1 MLIVSDYSS
10 NEARI
15 LETTRM
21 STGWEPEATADRR
34 ARADLSGYRLPP
46 GGLMHPQGGIP
57 FGGSSLK
64 DYGTVDN
71 MRTATLMIEKAAGAL
86 AFCSRRL
93 QGNPQLVKFAM
104 QMPDWQDEYE
114 RYVSPLMMQTVQTKV
129 PLNEAGTLEEL
140 ITKYWRAWEWPGGG
154 TLPTSDATLLTRR
167 TYADKSWT
175 LVYIMLKVMA
185 KLRAYRR
192 SMPARRRGGPFRVVR
207 RMPMQL
213 ATAEEFAECAHVQ
226 RALDREKQE
235 QEIEHGI
242 RY

>member
-114 RYVSPLMMQTVQTKV
+114 RYVSPLMMQTVQDIPCEAV
-129 PLNEAGTLEEL
+129 SDPLDPAASCAQKGLEARGPRVHQFGHDVGMPNL
-140 ITKYWRAWEWPGGG
+140 A
-154 TLPTSDATLLTRR
+154 
-167 TYADKSWT
+167 
-175 LVYIMLKVMA
+175 
-185 KLRAYRR
+185 RR
-192 SMPARRRGGPFRVVR
+192 SEDDYAIPLGV
-207 RMPMQL
+207 
-213 ATAEEFAECAHVQ
+213 C
-226 RALDREKQE
+226 RAPDPPKIVSMCYILS
-235 QEIEHGI
+235 GTF
-242 RY
+242 